1 MAVEA
6 GRFPSLWTI
15 DIAAKP
21 RSLNQ
26 ERAGGRY
33 RRSADTKLWRDTHG
47 CEAVAQLLDAGA
59 TPHDG
64 EFGVDTWMDYTDNA
78 HHLDLGN
85 WYGAVKAIVDRLVL
99 DGMLVEDNPDYMT
112 RVCFLKGG
120 IDVDRKPGP
129 MMRMNIKLGGT
140 TT

>member
-6 GRFPSLWTI
+6 NLYPSLWTI
-15 DIAAKP
+15 DVAAKP

-33 RRSADTKLWRDTHG
+33 RRSADTKLWRDTYG
-47 CEAVAQLLDAGA
+47 EEAVAQLLHLGA

-64 EFGVDTWMDYTDNA
+64 EFRVETWMDYHSNA

-85 WYGAVKAIVDRLVL
+85 WYGAIKALVDGL
-99 DGMLVEDNPDYMT
+99 LVEDNPDYLYG
-112 RVCFLKGG
+112 VNFLKGG
-120 IDVDRKPGP
+120 IDPDAVSPQLRV
-129 MMRMNIKLGGT
+129 NVWLGT
-140 TT
+140 